1 MPAQYSSYD
10 RGFDQGHT
18 EIRST
23 DAPSIE
29 RKVVSKGPPAKRWK
43 ALIAVAVVA
52 IMVASGF
59 AIIAPTLGLNLDNT
73 AEAPTDNTADI
84 EIGGTHY
91 VNTTFSN
98 MFESYQKVTTPTGG
112 YQTGGLGIN
121 DWWYE
126 RCATYGDVVV
136 RDHYP
141 FVIGY
146 GPYSAEVPGAGVSI
160 NLMKYGL
167 YSFYREEVDSPSTT
181 TIGTGPNTPLGFI
194 PILGTP
200 WTTYSAMSG
209 GWVNWSYYLTYCTV
223 SDIALAKAGTGYMNT
238 YYGVTPTQ
246 FNFGGSM
253 ANDGWYV
260 DFQGKADFN
269 RAAAK
274 KFLGLTG
281 SADLRTQFLD
291 NNTGVNL
298 GKMNTTWS
306 NFWTRDGSN
315 TGNNDTFATYDYSLD
330 YSPLAMYLSVDP
342 TSTANKLV
350 LRIYGIVW
358 GVEIL
363 MLRYIDRAGI
373 LTKAMASPE
382 DFYLNGTASP
392 GGADVHFRWVGCYNI
407 MAWKDT
413 GFFSPAWIFD
423 FMHTD
428 YAPNSATHSGA
439 PPKWTSRYN
448 QYYATKIS
456 KPTYMTFTPGTLT
469 YGLGCAFW
477 YPPMNWNLTNN
488 QRIVLKLPSDSTS
501 MLGYVPYRGTGP
513 SDKLVAGKLV
523 ELQSHTVWGEIGLG
537 STVPASLRSNT
548 YYDPTTKTLTL
559 QGPMNF
565 PPNRMASP
573 FTRLNATG
581 SPSFIFDLMRVST
594 YDVTLPTMDHLGTY
608 TATITA
614 KNITGVTVTD
624 WNGTVTLSTPSAG
637 INFGG
642 SSSVVIHFTPAMNGV
657 ATTPVTVTTL
667 GSKVIQSVD
676 FNNSLD
682 INDQKTFT
690 VTPEFPTLM
699 IPVIGIMAAVV
710 IVLGRKDKKKDEQ

>member
-1 MPAQYSSYD
+1 
-10 RGFDQGHT
+10 
-18 EIRST
+18 
-23 DAPSIE
+23 
-29 RKVVSKGPPAKRWK
+29 
-43 ALIAVAVVA
+43 
-52 IMVASGF
+52 
-59 AIIAPTLGLNLDNT
+59 
-73 AEAPTDNTADI
+73 
-84 EIGGTHY
+84 
-91 VNTTFSN
+91 
-98 MFESYQKVTTPTGG
+98 
-112 YQTGGLGIN
+112 
-121 DWWYE
+121 
-126 RCATYGDVVV
+126 
-136 RDHYP
+136 
-141 FVIGY
+141 
-146 GPYSAEVPGAGVSI
+146 
-160 NLMKYGL
+160 
-167 YSFYREEVDSPSTT
+167 
-181 TIGTGPNTPLGFI
+181 
-194 PILGTP
+194 
-200 WTTYSAMSG
+200 
-209 GWVNWSYYLTYCTV
+209 
-223 SDIALAKAGTGYMNT
+223 
-238 YYGVTPTQ
+238 
-246 FNFGGSM
+246 
-253 ANDGWYV
+253 
-260 DFQGKADFN
+260 
-269 RAAAK
+269 
-274 KFLGLTG
+274 
-281 SADLRTQFLD
+281 
-291 NNTGVNL
+291 
-298 GKMNTTWS
+298 
-306 NFWTRDGSN
+306 
-315 TGNNDTFATYDYSLD
+315 
-330 YSPLAMYLSVDP
+330 
-342 TSTANKLV
+342 
-350 LRIYGIVW
+350 
-358 GVEIL
+358 
-363 MLRYIDRAGI
+363 
-373 LTKAMASPE
+373 
-382 DFYLNGTASP
+382 
-392 GGADVHFRWVGCYNI
+392 

-413 GFFSPAWIFD
+413 SFFSPAWIFD

-488 QRIVLKLPSDSTS
+488 QRIVLKLPSDTTS